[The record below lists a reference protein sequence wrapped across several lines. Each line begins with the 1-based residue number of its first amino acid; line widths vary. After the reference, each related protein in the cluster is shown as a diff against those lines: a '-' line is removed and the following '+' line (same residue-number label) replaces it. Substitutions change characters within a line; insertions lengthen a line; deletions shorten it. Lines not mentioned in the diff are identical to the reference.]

1 MRLVIA
7 AIGKL
12 KDDGETVL
20 VGRYRERI
28 AAIGPSLGFQDIV
41 IHETAESKK
50 PNPGQRKEEEA
61 QALLKGIEPA
71 AALVA
76 LDERGS
82 NLTSEAFSK
91 TMTQLRDDGIASLRF
106 VIGGPDGLDPD
117 IQKKARLTLSLSPMT
132 LPHGLARVVL
142 LEQIYRALTIAAGH
156 PYHRA

>member
-61 QALLKGIEPA
+61 QALLKGIGPA

-76 LDERGS
+76 LDERGAWVEEGKLRHHGS
-82 NLTSEAFSK
+82 DDSTARIITTTTFSQNIV
-91 TMTQLRDDGIASLRF
+91 TLASH
-106 VIGGPDGLDPD
+106 VAS
-117 IQKKARLTLSLSPMT
+117 Q
-132 LPHGLARVVL
+132 
-142 LEQIYRALTIAAGH
+142 
-156 PYHRA
+156 